1 MSSFPPPDL
10 SYEVPQPVRVEDV
23 FITIVGIIHSEPDVE
38 VLARSGDDF
47 YRFCL
52 PKTSRV
58 VRDFWKNIGVT
69 NVSKL
74 PDGAYQDERG
84 GCGPYAMSGIIV
96 GEDAPVEEEE
106 VPVEEVPF
114 VIEEADT
121 PLDIADHMPPQPGRL
136 DNLFALLSDVPPQ
149 VEYPVVSLGTKVLFS
164 VRMESTSP
172 EPSGLVLVEG
182 AAPSTWKV

>member
-10 SYEVPQPVRVEDV
+10 SYEIPQPVRVDDV

-38 VLARSGDDF
+38 ILARSGNEF

-74 PDGAYQDERG
+74 PDGAYQDDRG
-84 GCGPYAMSGIIV
+84 GCGPYSLSGIIV
-96 GEDAPVEEEE
+96 GEDVPLDETPALEEDPLGDLEE
-106 VPVEEVPF
+106 VGGVEDAP
-114 VIEEADT
+114 A
-121 PLDIADHMPPQPGRL
+121 QPGRL
-136 DNLFALLSDVPPQ
+136 DSLMRLLSEEPPPPM
-149 VEYPVVSLGTKVLFS
+149 EEAPVVSIGTKVLFS
-164 VRMESTSP
+164 VRMESTIP